1 MARILYVEDD
11 PNLAFVTKD
20 SLERKGYRVVHCED
34 GETAKM
40 AFKSSRFDLC
50 LLDVML
56 PKLDGFELAK
66 IIREENKQ
74 VPIIFLTARGMQN
87 DRLEGFVRGGDD
99 YVVKPFNV
107 DELAMRIEVFLK
119 RANLKLDAIADNI
132 EIQGLELRISEN
144 ELHYE
149 GECFN
154 LTPKEVKLLALL
166 MREKDKTVPREQI
179 LLELWGDANYFAGR
193 SLDVFISKRRKY
205 LKVHPELEIKTVHGV
220 GFKLKTS

>member
-1 MARILYVEDD
+1 
-11 PNLAFVTKD
+11 
-20 SLERKGYRVVHCED
+20 
-34 GETAKM
+34 
-40 AFKSSRFDLC
+40 
-50 LLDVML
+50 
-56 PKLDGFELAK
+56 
-66 IIREENKQ
+66 
-74 VPIIFLTARGMQN
+74 MQN

-193 SLDVFISKRRKY
+193 SLDVFISKLRKY